1 MTPFRGKNIAQIFIL
16 KKKSPKK
23 FLGHNF
29 WLKTQAWV
37 RVKIQKYLPT
47 HARTHTC
54 KYTRRYAWTRER
66 EMVGEAEG

>member
-1 MTPFRGKNIAQIFIL
+1 MVRTLLTYSSF

-66 EMVGEAEG
+66 DGGRVEL